1 MSSLQKP
8 PERDRPAH
16 IFARM
21 VVLLVLLLLV
31 GVAVWAAVTGQRAD
45 LIETTSLDSLER
57 EDTIAVG
64 DLSINLQEAAGGPV
78 PVVLLHDFDIAGNV
92 LWDSVAEELGEGFHP
107 VRVDLPGF
115 GLSDRLPGEGSGHTV
130 SSMARVIAAV
140 IEERSDVPAVVAGVG
155 LGGKVAAEI
164 AVTNP
169 DLVRGLVLVDVDF
182 WSERDWVEMAETL
195 PFVGRAITHTFEA
208 GGPLALERWAPT
220 CDEGGWCPSADQIE
234 ARELAASVER
244 TTDSLH
250 AFRLTPTSALVPSDL
265 ESITVP
271 VSYVW
276 STEGAVPAGSV
287 DMIED
292 RLPEMPV
299 IETQTWKAHL
309 ESPGSVV
316 DAIEEVGG

>member
-1 MSSLQKP
+1 MTSLQKP

-45 LIETTSLDSLER
+45 LTETTSLDSLER
-57 EDTIAVG
+57 EGTVDVG
-64 DLSINLQEAAGGPV
+64 DLSINVQETVGGPV
-78 PVVLLHDFDIAGNV
+78 PVVLLHDFDVAGSV
-92 LWDSVAEELGEGFHP
+92 LWDSVADEIGEGFQP

-115 GLSDRLPGEGSGHTV
+115 GLSERLPGEGAGHTV
-130 SSMARVIAAV
+130 SSMAGVIATV
-140 IEERSDVPAVVAGVG
+140 IEERFDVPVVVAGVG
-155 LGGKVAAEI
+155 LGGKVAAEL

-169 DLVRGLVLVDVDF
+169 GLVRGLVLVDVDF
-182 WSERDWVEMAETL
+182 WSERDWVEVAETL
-195 PFVGRAITHTFEA
+195 PFVGHAVTHTFEA
-208 GGPLALERWAPT
+208 GGPLALDRWAPN
-220 CDEGGWCPSADQIE
+220 CEEGGWCPSADQIA
-234 ARELAASVER
+234 ARGLAASVAR

-250 AFRLTPTSALVPSDL
+250 GFRLTPTSSLVPSDL

-271 VSYVW
+271 VAYVW
-276 STEGAVPAGSV
+276 STEGAVPADSV
-287 DMIED
+287 EMIEG
-292 RLPEMPV
+292 RLPDMSV
-299 IETQTWKAHL
+299 IEAQAWKAHL